1 MGDGSGAVR
10 AALRDMLEGISAA
23 RWKSV
28 LCGALHVRP
37 RTAGCTHLI
46 LNCRLIGNVGK
57 LKIRRFAPDKR
68 GYILQLET
76 LVFARR

>member
-10 AALRDMLEGISAA
+10 AALRDMLEGLTAA

-37 RTAGCTHLI
+37 RTAGCTPIYYELSTD
-46 LNCRLIGNVGK
+46 R
-57 LKIRRFAPDKR
+57 
-68 GYILQLET
+68 
-76 LVFARR
+76 